1 MRKLVG
7 IASILLGAV
16 LIVSALLLVGFNE
29 RENQVAEEASGQ
41 AMTDLQKIIDESAPA
56 MVVAAEDASA
66 QADVQID
73 HVPRQTVRQEDLD
86 PEMPIAQI
94 DGYEYIGYISIPKIK
109 VNLPVMS
116 KWDYSRLK
124 YAPCRQF
131 GSSRTDDLVIAAHN
145 YSSHFGKLSSL
156 KAGDRLTFTD
166 MENILNIY
174 AVEIVET
181 LDPTRVDI
189 VEDSGYDLVL
199 YTCTY
204 GGRER
209 VVAFCNR
216 VEDVEQQ
223 ANAEA

>member
-1 MRKLVG
+1 MRKFIG
-7 IASILLGAV
+7 IASILMGAV

-29 RENQVAEEASGQ
+29 RENQVAEDASEQ
-41 AMTDLQKIIDESAPA
+41 AMVDLQKIIDESAP
-56 MVVAAEDASA
+56 VVVMATEDES
-66 QADVQID
+66 DETIDLID
-73 HVPRQTVRQEDLD
+73 HTPRQAVRLEDLD
-86 PEMPIAQI
+86 PEMPVVQI

-174 AVEIVET
+174 KVELVET

-189 VEDSGYDLVL
+189 VEDSDYDLVL

-223 ANAEA
+223 ANAEV